1 MSSTYLTASKSS
13 NQCTKNVT
21 MDKTREI
28 KKLGSRWL
36 APRGYVEGLYEDEEL
51 KRRLAQLPE
60 IEIEPP

>member
-1 MSSTYLTASKSS
+1 
-13 NQCTKNVT
+13 

-28 KKLGSRWL
+28 KKLGFRWL